1 MSENRL
7 PWAAFGC
14 FVIGL
19 LVLFLIDVGIARVVA
34 VPLIFVGIT
43 LGVTAIAS
51 PAFLE
56 RDRE

>member
-1 MSENRL
+1 MTPERL

-19 LVLFLIDVGIARVVA
+19 LVLFLIDVGIARIVA
-34 VPLIFVGIT
+34 VPLIFAGIA
-43 LGVTAIAS
+43 LGVTAIANPS
-51 PAFLE
+51 FLE

>member
-1 MSENRL
+1 MSPKRL

-14 FVIGL
+14 FVTGL
-19 LVLFLIDVGIARVVA
+19 LVLFLVDVGVARIVA
-34 VPLIFVGIT
+34 VPLIFAGIG

-51 PAFLE
+51 PSFLE